1 MTASDDQIDQTYVQ
15 SQFPGLK
22 SDWVFFDNAG
32 GSQTVR
38 GAIDRITEFLTHRD
52 VQIGGSYDVSLAADG
67 RASRHPDL
75 GKRRAP

>member
-1 MTASDDQIDQTYVQ
+1 MTLNTDQIDQAFVQ

-38 GAIDRITEFLTHRD
+38 GAIDRITGDRLPPQRELRGQEATF
-52 VQIGGSYDVSLAADG
+52 GADDY
-67 RASRHPDL
+67 A
-75 GKRRAP
+75 RRVTAE